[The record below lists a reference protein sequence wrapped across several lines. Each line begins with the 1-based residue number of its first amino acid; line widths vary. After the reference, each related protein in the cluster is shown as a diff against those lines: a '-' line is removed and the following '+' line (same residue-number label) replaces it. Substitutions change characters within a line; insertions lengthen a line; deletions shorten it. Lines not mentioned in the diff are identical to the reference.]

1 MPKYN
6 RAARAARTLVHFVA
20 ILWKRKTCNY
30 FIITIMLLTDFLFNV
45 ARPLCFLILPFG
57 FALSTVLLVREI
69 TGRVFWPIRNYHPI
83 EYFYTRRIFA
93 FKRTHTIYV
102 VFHSRGCYDVP
113 RVFIVDARSFQALAT
128 ILDYVYRSD
137 ARQDEFIL
145 SQVTCCEFQKFM
157 TMAVVGDQPK
167 KRANT
172 SYKSTKKRIE
182 RAFLISNYY

>member
-1 MPKYN
+1 VPKYN
-6 RAARAARTLVHFVA
+6 RAARTLVHFLD

-45 ARPLCFLILPFG
+45 ARPLCFLKLPFG
-57 FALSTVLLVREI
+57 FALSTVLLVRGI
-69 TGRVFWPIRNYHPI
+69 TRHVFWRKGNYHPI

-102 VFHSRGCYDVP
+102 VFHSHGFYDVP

-145 SQVTCCEFQKFM
+145 SQVTYCEFQKFM
-157 TMAVVGDQPK
+157 TMSVVGNQPK
-167 KRANT
+167 KHANA
-172 SYKSTKKRIE
+172 SYKATEKRIE
-182 RAFLISNYY
+182 RTSLISDYY